1 MSDPINELLK
11 NNRDWAAQTIVRDAQ
26 FFAHL
31 TALQDPDYM
40 WIGCSDSRVPANQ
53 ITGLKP
59 GEFFVQRKV
68 ANLVQHDDLN
78 CMAALEYAVAVL
90 RVRHVIV
97 CGHYGCGGVQA
108 SFTGDAPKNVHKW
121 LGPVHTMYARE
132 RANLDGL
139 DESAKLDRLCEIN
152 VLQQKHSLC
161 QTHVV
166 QNAWNAGQELSVH
179 AWIYNIGDGLLQILE
194 TTTRSN
200 TESDTT

>member
-40 WIGCSDSRVPANQ
+40 WIGCSD
-53 ITGLKP
+53 
-59 GEFFVQRKV
+59 
-68 ANLVQHDDLN
+68 NLVQHDDLN

-139 DESAKLDRLCEIN
+139 DDSAKLDRLCEIN